1 MMNDLELLFKVKEL
15 EKENEEVLRR
25 LTELENALFLAMD
38 YQALGLARCLE
49 QELIN
54 AKSALAKSALY
65 NIQLN
70 NIIKT
75 KYGG

>member
-1 MMNDLELLFKVKEL
+1 MMNDLDLLFKVREL
-15 EKENEEVLRR
+15 EKENEEVLKR

-49 QELIN
+49 QELIK
-54 AKSALAKSALY
+54 AKSSLAKSALY
-65 NIQLN
+65 NLQLN
-70 NIIKT
+70 QLIKT